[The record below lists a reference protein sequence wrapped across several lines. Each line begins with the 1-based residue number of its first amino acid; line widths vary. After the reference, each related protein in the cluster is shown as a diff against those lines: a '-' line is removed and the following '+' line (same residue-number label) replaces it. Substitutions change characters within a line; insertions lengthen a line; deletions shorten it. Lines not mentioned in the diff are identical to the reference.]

1 MEKNIKEFV
10 EHLPEKKDSNKII
23 SLYTLIKK
31 ECPNT
36 IKHLNKKIYG
46 TTSVFK
52 KEDKEKW
59 YTSFINYLTK
69 KEVLETER
77 SEEGTYHNV
86 TDEYTKYFLVPKS
99 TIYSLDNK
107 KQHLTLYKQQSKEF
121 LEKVGILDKEGN
133 EFIKSES
140 KKIFKFSDKHKKWIK
155 IISIIVLSWTVLQ
168 HILMI
173 SKYGLDNMISITLN
187 FILFV
192 ISLLLIIQE

>member
-1 MEKNIKEFV
+1 MLEGILTPALRDIEYLAPCAPYPRTPSGITVHEK
-10 EHLPEKKDSNKII
+10 
-23 SLYTLIKK
+23 
-31 ECPNT
+31 
-36 IKHLNKKIYG
+36 
-46 TTSVFK
+46 
-52 KEDKEKW
+52 
-59 YTSFINYLTK
+59 
-69 KEVLETER
+69 
-77 SEEGTYHNV
+77 
-86 TDEYTKYFLVPKS
+86 
-99 TIYSLDNK
+99 TIYRYSIPTEEQPNLIIVNYIPDYNGNFIK
-107 KQHLTLYKQQSKEF
+107 PGHDQLALSDDKEF